1 MPQTKQVEEFM
12 KSIGPFYDFVDEE
25 EEDNTNEEKKTKEE
39 GEEETIPS
47 VKRVTFSDQPSSND
61 DSDGELEFEDSYD
74 NLPSSVTPLKVL
86 SFYYKVYYFTLCD
99 NSLLIR

>member
-25 EEDNTNEEKKTKEE
+25 EEKTKEE
-39 GEEETIPS
+39 EEETIPS

-86 SFYYKVYYFTLCD
+86 SFLLQ
-99 NSLLIR
+99 SLLFYIM

>member
-25 EEDNTNEEKKTKEE
+25 EEDNTNEEEKTKEE
-39 GEEETIPS
+39 EEETIPS

-86 SFYYKVYYFTLCD
+86 SFLLQ
-99 NSLLIR
+99 SLLFYIM